1 MYTQKELLE
10 ELMVSGAEMEALLRD
25 SYANY
30 VIQTCVCIFQP
41 LQCATQANTNI
52 ARACSRGLQDTAL
65 ADHLSSSAEHS

>member
-30 VIQTCVCIFQP
+30 VIQTCVRTYSIV
-41 LQCATQANTNI
+41 LCAAQANI
-52 ARACSRGLQDTAL
+52 YVARACSRGLQDTTL
-65 ADHLSSSAEHS
+65 ADYRSSSAKYS